1 MLDPI
6 GGFER
11 VKDFF
16 ISYVETAFRISS
28 EETAGRRRAVLVSD
42 GALATAPF
50 IEPVLR
56 YEQHKDPLEKLISD
70 ERLSHLSESG
80 RKAFV
85 ELALSGLFEGEPADG
100 PIKRKSTYNNPY
112 IHQVEMLY
120 RGADRGKPGIVTSG
134 TGSGK
139 TESFMLPVLAT
150 LANEAV
156 KWPAPQA
163 GFLQEKWWAGGDA
176 FVHMRR
182 NESPKRPKALRAI
195 ILYPMN
201 ALVDDQM
208 VRLRRTLNSD
218 EARAVMDER
227 FSGNRIFFGQY
238 TSSTP
243 VTGYEI
249 HPRRSKD
256 KGEKS
261 RRARRGTLLREEM
274 RRFESDQAA
283 ARQNDADARQAAAA
297 AGKKAPD
304 PTRFIFPSV
313 DGGEMVS
320 RWDMHRAPP
329 DILVTNA
336 SMLGTMMSR
345 EVEDRVFESTRE
357 WLASDPD
364 SYLFLIIDEL
374 HLMRGSAGTEVSF
387 LIKSL
392 LQRLGLD
399 KPDLIHKLRILASSA
414 SLPLDGENEAQSLRY
429 LRDLFAPYGTS
440 QGPGDPGTQEKTFWR
455 DCVVPGK
462 PHLDRVALAKL
473 PIEPFA
479 DLVAASDP
487 KNEGLVRDVPRSGPV
502 EAALEKIGAAL
513 GLKPKDSDFVQ
524 KLSRRAAEILTS
536 ACIDGDNV
544 RATSIDRLAAGI
556 FGDVGATRA
565 LRGLMLARALPES
578 EGHKVADPQGLPS
591 FRFHGFIRN
600 VEGLFG
606 SVDVLNSG
614 IRIGDL
620 TIERGVS
627 HGKPKGAS
635 ARGRRLF
642 ELLYCEACGEL
653 LLGGQRGSSAGNTN
667 VVELL
672 PSAADLEAIPEK
684 AGSEYYDKMTWEQ
697 FAVFWPKSAA
707 PRTSERNYDQ

>member
-11 VKDFF
+11 IKDFF

-28 EETAGRRRAVLVSD
+28 EETAGRRRALLESD

-56 YEQHKDPLEKLISD
+56 YEQYKDPLEKLISD
-70 ERLSHLSESG
+70 KRLAHLSEAG

-85 ELALSGLFEGEPADG
+85 ELALSGLFEGELADG
-100 PIKRKSTYNNPY
+100 LIKRKSTYPPY
-112 IHQVEMLY
+112 IHQVEMLF
-120 RGADRGKPGIVTSG
+120 RGAVPGKPGIVTSG

-150 LANEAV
+150 LADEAV

-182 NESPKRPKALRAI
+182 NENPKRPKALRAI

-208 VRLRRTLNSD
+208 VRLRRTLDSE
-218 EARAVMDER
+218 EARAVMDEH

-274 RRFESDQAA
+274 RRFESDQDA
-283 ARQNDADARQAAAA
+283 ARQHDATARQAAAA
-297 AGKKAPD
+297 AGEKAPD

-329 DILVTNA
+329 DVLVTNA
-336 SMLGTMMSR
+336 SMLGTMLSR
-345 EVEDRVFESTRE
+345 EVEDRIFESTRD

-374 HLMRGSAGTEVSF
+374 HLVRGSAGTEVSF

-399 KPDLIHKLRILASSA
+399 KPELIHKLRILASSA
-414 SLPLDGENEAQSLRY
+414 SLPLDAENEAQSLRY

-440 QGPGDPGTQEKTFWR
+440 QDSGDPGTLEKAFWR

-473 PIEPFA
+473 PVEPFA
-479 DLVAASDP
+479 DFVTASDL
-487 KNEGLVRDVPRSGPV
+487 KNEGLVRDVPRSAPV
-502 EAALEKIGAAL
+502 EAALERIGAAL
-513 GLKPKDSDFVQ
+513 GLKPKDSEFVQ
-524 KLSRRAAEILTS
+524 KLSRRAAEILAS

-544 RATSIDRLAAGI
+544 RATSIDRLATTI
-556 FGDVGATRA
+556 FGDAGATRA

-578 EGHKVADPQGLPS
+578 MGHKTDTPQGLPS

-606 SVDVLNSG
+606 SVDVGNTG

-627 HGKPKGAS
+627 HGKPIGGS
-635 ARGRRLF
+635 ARGRRLSNF
-642 ELLYCEACGEL
+642 FTA
-653 LLGGQRGSSAGNTN
+653 RPAARSFSADNAVRAPATRMWWSSF
-667 VVELL
+667 
-672 PSAADLEAIPEK
+672 PRR
-684 AGSEYYDKMTWEQ
+684 
-697 FAVFWPKSAA
+697 
-707 PRTSERNYDQ
+707 RTSSRSRRRRDRNTTTR